1 MQKFSTIIKIDMVDF
16 NDVTQKMSAP
26 EASEY
31 LLKYYALVESHATK
45 FGWRIIK
52 TMGDCV
58 MLSAESKDSGRV
70 KSFFDKIQPEY
81 RVSCQYRDCEYEE
94 TVLKFGAFQ
103 CTDVFGKDI
112 NNLFLHDEETSLL
125 G

>member
-1 MQKFSTIIKIDMVDF
+1 MSKFATIIKIDLVDF
-16 NDVTQKMSAP
+16 NDTIQQMSPA
-26 EASEY
+26 ESVAY
-31 LLKYYALVESHATK
+31 LDKYYALVNETAGK

-58 MLSAESKDSGRV
+58 MLSAESKDSARV
-70 KSFFDKIQPEY
+70 KSFFEKIQPEY

-94 TVLKFGAFQ
+94 SSLKYGDFQ
-103 CTDVFGKDI
+103 CLDVFGKDI
-112 NNLFLHDEETSLL
+112 NNLFLHDKETGLL